1 MQSKSE
7 NGNRL
12 EPDSHAIPP
21 TSVYPEPWYHAMTR
35 GNISNSSS
43 FECPNGGSESNDGQ
57 SYSNGRLN
65 GEDDDGTKESQNTAS
80 SRSGMRVKSIS
91 GSILWGNDSS
101 LWASALFIEG
111 IQRPVLF

>member
-1 MQSKSE
+1 MLVYVKTLELFFADFRLFSFYSYRRNLEGMQSKSE

-65 GEDDDGTKESQNTAS
+65 GEDDDGAKESQNTAS
-80 SRSGMRVKSIS
+80 SRSG
-91 GSILWGNDSS
+91 
-101 LWASALFIEG
+101 A
-111 IQRPVLF
+111 

>member
-21 TSVYPEPWYHAMTR
+21 TGVYSEPWWRTIGYNPISPAMTG

-43 FECPNGGSESNDGQ
+43 LECPNGGSDSNDGQ
-57 SYSNGRLN
+57 SLSNGRPN
-65 GEDDDGTKESQNTAS
+65 GEDDDGIKESQNTAS
-80 SRSGMRVKSIS
+80 SRSG
-91 GSILWGNDSS
+91 
-101 LWASALFIEG
+101 A
-111 IQRPVLF
+111 